1 VLRRN
6 RQKRTRYGE
15 FFVEGVRPIN
25 TALDHGWDF
34 SALYYAP
41 GRPLSGW
48 ARDVLDQAGAETHY
62 ELTPELMDRLSEKE
76 ETSEI
81 IAILKMPADD
91 LSRIP
96 VQSASLVVLFDR
108 PVSPG
113 NLGSLIRSGDALG
126 AAGTILSGHGADLY
140 DPETIRASRGS
151 LFALPSVRV
160 GGPEE
165 TRIWLDRV
173 RMEVAVQVVGTDEN
187 GDLEL
192 WEMDWRKAT
201 LIALGNE
208 TWGLSAAYREMC
220 EAMVRIPMTGA
231 ASSLNVASAGSI
243 VLYEALRQRNHHAS
257 DRPRP

>member
-25 TALDHGWDF
+25 TALDHGWTF
-34 SALYYAP
+34 SALYCAP
-41 GRPLSGW
+41 DRPLSGW
-48 ARDVLDQAGAETHY
+48 ARDVLDRAGEETRY
-62 ELTPELMDRLSEKE
+62 ELTSELMDRLSEKE
-76 ETSEI
+76 ETSEL
-81 IAILKMPADD
+81 IAILKAPADD
-91 LSRIP
+91 LVRIP
-96 VQSASLVVLFDR
+96 VSTRSLVVLFDR

-113 NLGSLIRSGDALG
+113 NLGSLIRSCDALG
-126 AAGTILSGHGADLY
+126 ASGVILSGHGADLY

-165 TRIWLDRV
+165 VRSWLESV
-173 RMEVAVQVVGTDEN
+173 RTDVAMQVIGTDED
-187 GDLEL
+187 GDLDL
-192 WEMDWRKAT
+192 WEADWRRAT
-201 LIALGNE
+201 LIVLGNE

-243 VLYEALRQRNHHAS
+243 VLYEALRQRHSHAS

>member
-25 TALDHGWDF
+25 QALGHGWTF
-34 SALYYAP
+34 SSLYYAP
-41 GRPLSGW
+41 DRHLSDW
-48 ARDVLDQAGAETHY
+48 ARGVLDGAHAETHY
-62 ELTPELMDRLSEKE
+62 QLTPELMDRLSEKD
-76 ETSEI
+76 ETSEL
-81 IAILKMPADD
+81 IAIVKMRADD

-96 VQSASLVVLFDR
+96 VGTDTLVVLFDR

-113 NLGSLIRSGDALG
+113 NLGSLIRSCDALG

-165 TRIWLDRV
+165 VRAWLETIRSHTSMRV
-173 RMEVAVQVVGTDEN
+173 IGTDED
-187 GDLEL
+187 GDVAL
-192 WEMDWRKAT
+192 WETDLRGGN

-220 EAMVRIPMTGA
+220 EAMVRIPMTGT
-231 ASSLNVASAGSI
+231 ASSLNVAGAGSI
-243 VLYEALRQRNHHAS
+243 MLYEALRQRQTYAT
-257 DRPRP
+257 DRHRA

>member
-1 VLRRN
+1 M
-6 RQKRTRYGE
+6 
-15 FFVEGVRPIN
+15 EGVRPIN
-25 TALDHGWDF
+25 TALDHGWTF

-41 GRPLSGW
+41 GHALSGW
-48 ARDVLDQAGAETHY
+48 AGDVLNRAGAETQY

-76 ETSEI
+76 ETSEL
-81 IAILKMPADD
+81 IAILKAPADD
-91 LSRIP
+91 LARIP
-96 VQSASLVVLFDR
+96 VGTDSLVVLFDR

-113 NLGSLIRSGDALG
+113 NLGSLIRSCDALG
-126 AAGTILSGHGADLY
+126 ASGVILSGHGADLY

-151 LFALPSVRV
+151 LFALPSVRI

-165 TRIWLDRV
+165 VRSWLDSV
-173 RMEVAVQVVGTDEN
+173 RTEIPMQIVGTDEE
-187 GDLEL
+187 GDLDL
-192 WEMDWRKAT
+192 WEADWRRAT
-201 LIALGNE
+201 LIVLGNE

-243 VLYEALRQRNHHAS
+243 VLYEALRQRHSHGS